1 MWLRP
6 ILANVGHAASEGHN
20 NNNNNDDDD
29 VFLFSNL
36 QSIYI
41 VN

>member
-20 NNNNNDDDD
+20 NNNNDDDD